1 MKFKYYKPQSIDEI
15 SELKSKYN
23 AKLLSGGTDLMVKMR
38 AKVCNPEVVIDTK
51 GLEKRDIKFDEN
63 KVIIP
68 MNTTYGELLNN
79 DEFVKKYPM
88 VVEIIRKIGS
98 PQIRNR
104 ATPIGNIANASPAGD
119 FLLATYLFRGYAKI
133 KPSNKKIKISK
144 LVTGP
149 GKIALRPEEFI
160 SSIELRDRSEYEY
173 YYEKV
178 GKRNAMNIAIISIG
192 VLLKLNNDTIEDI
205 KIAYGSVGPTVMRFK
220 ELEKEMIGRKFSK
233 ETFEEFGEKYMQNIN
248 PITDVRATAEYRK
261 KMVKNLL
268 IKAYY
273 KFSREG

>member
-1 MKFKYYKPQSIDEI
+1 M
-15 SELKSKYN
+15 
-23 AKLLSGGTDLMVKMR
+23 
-38 AKVCNPEVVIDTK
+38 
-51 GLEKRDIKFDEN
+51 
-63 KVIIP
+63 
-68 MNTTYGELLNN
+68 
-79 DEFVKKYPM
+79 
-88 VVEIIRKIGS
+88 
-98 PQIRNR
+98 
-104 ATPIGNIANASPAGD
+104 
-119 FLLATYLFRGYAKI
+119 
-133 KPSNKKIKISK
+133 
-144 LVTGP
+144 VTGP

-220 ELEKEMIGRKFSK
+220 ELEKEMIGKKFSK